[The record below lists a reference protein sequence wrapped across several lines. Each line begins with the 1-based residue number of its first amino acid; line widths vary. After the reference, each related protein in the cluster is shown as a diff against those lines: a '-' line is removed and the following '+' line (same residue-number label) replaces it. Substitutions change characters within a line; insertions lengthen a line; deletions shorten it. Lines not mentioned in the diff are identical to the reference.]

1 MLAEKTLTMTKKT
14 LALILAFVALFMY
27 ASIFIKLS

>member
-1 MLAEKTLTMTKKT
+1 MFINKKIF
-14 LALILAFVALFMY
+14 ALILAFVALFMY

>member
-1 MLAEKTLTMTKKT
+1 MEELMTMNKKT
-14 LALILAFVALFMY
+14 LALILALIAVFMY

>member
-1 MLAEKTLTMTKKT
+1 MLAVEPMTMNKKT
-14 LALILAFVALFMY
+14 LALILAFVAVFMY

>member
-1 MLAEKTLTMTKKT
+1 MTMNKKIAT
-14 LALILAFVALFMY
+14 ALILAAFAVFMY